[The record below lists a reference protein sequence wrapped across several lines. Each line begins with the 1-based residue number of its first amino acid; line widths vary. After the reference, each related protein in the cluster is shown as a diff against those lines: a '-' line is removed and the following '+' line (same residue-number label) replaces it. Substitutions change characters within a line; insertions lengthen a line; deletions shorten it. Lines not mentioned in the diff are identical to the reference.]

1 MEYYTKSEGLGF
13 LIGESRID
21 FRIEFRGVSILCE
34 FNSSTRYGFRRT
46 IIRRSSTYLGLSRPT
61 WSLMATTKRCYGRNR
76 THQRPL
82 VSHDQRGL
90 SWPPPE
96 YVMVTLE
103 PINVPW
109 SLTTSMVSHDHH
121 QTVRYGEEAGV
132 STADS
137 TFSNSNG
144 HKWPHDGA
152 TDNLALSG
160 WRWLKQYDCQ
170 NFTDGQAAKSDTPD
184 TKIRSNEQRGVLNQ
198 PQVTEDTSWVLYSTV
213 KKTQHSIVSRNL
225 VVLRD
230 HRWLSSRSHM
240 TCKLFWSHMTIQNCS
255 GQSLVPI
262 SKWFDTAEMVSTM
275 IRQSSKRTFLQNLHN
290 FNPSFRFLPCR
301 T

>member
-13 LIGESRID
+13 LIRKSRID

-34 FNSSTRYGFRRT
+34 FNSL
-46 IIRRSSTYLGLSRPT
+46 IWL
-61 WSLMATTKRCYGRNR
+61 
-76 THQRPL
+76 
-82 VSHDQRGL
+82 
-90 SWPPPE
+90 
-96 YVMVTLE
+96 
-103 PINVPW
+103 
-109 SLTTSMVSHDHH
+109 VSHDHH
-121 QTVRYGEEAGV
+121 QTVRYGEVAGV
-132 STADS
+132 SIAES
-137 TFSNSNG
+137 TFSNSSG

-152 TDNLALSG
+152 TDNSALSS

-225 VVLRD
+225 VVLSD

-262 SKWFDTAEMVSTM
+262 SKWYDTAEMVSTM
-275 IRQSSKRTFLQNLHN
+275 IRQRSKRTFLQNLHN
-290 FNPSFRFLPCR
+290 FNPSFRFLPVGPRPLYSFLGNEEFRIFGSC
-301 T
+301 